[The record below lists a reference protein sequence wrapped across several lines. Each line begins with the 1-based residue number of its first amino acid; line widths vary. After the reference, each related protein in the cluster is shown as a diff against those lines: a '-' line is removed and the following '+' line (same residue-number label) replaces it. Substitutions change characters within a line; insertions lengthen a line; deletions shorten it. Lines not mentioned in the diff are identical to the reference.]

1 MKWKWWRFI
10 IKGIKKGYKKFFSKN
25 LTDNECDE
33 IIKKND
39 QE

>member
-1 MKWKWWRFI
+1 MKRSFI
-10 IKGIKKGYKKFFSKN
+10 IKGIIKERLQNIFSNN